1 MMIYIV
7 VFLLVLYL
15 FLTMSEKEGFSV
27 STSDELLQNK
37 VYTNEKIYDNFY
49 TYIYDDVMLS
59 IPYSIELVQMI
70 RPYLYNSSHVLCL
83 GSRTG
88 HLVQLLSDT
97 TKVTGLD
104 SSKSMVKMSQYKY
117 PKNEY
122 VYGSYIDSSL
132 FPMNKFSQVILPLW
146 TVHTI
151 PNFKELCFVVKEWTV
166 HSGFFFVCFTDL
178 ATLPVRKMVNHHPSS
193 YFTSNYKYS
202 VEINNSKL
210 VETIEDINGK
220 ERINKQDLYPYTE
233 ESLIQQARPSGF
245 IHVKTLRYESLPL
258 YVCIFQ
264 HK

>member
-7 VFLLVLYL
+7 VFLLILYL
-15 FLTMSEKEGFSV
+15 FLTMNEKEGFSV
-27 STSDELLQNK
+27 SKSEDVLQNK

-49 TYIYDDVMLS
+49 TYIYDDIVLT
-59 IPYSIELVQMI
+59 IPYSIELIQLV
-70 RPYLYNSSHVLCL
+70 RPYLYNSSHVLCM

-104 SSKSMVKMSQYKY
+104 NSKSMVKMSQYKY

-122 VYGSYIDSSL
+122 IFGSYMDSSL
-132 FPMNKFSQVILPLW
+132 FQPNKFSQVILPLW

-151 PNFKELCFVVKEWTV
+151 SNFKEICYIVKEWTV
-166 HSGFFFVCFTDL
+166 HSGFFFVCFTDFSDF
-178 ATLPVRKMVNHHPSS
+178 PVRKMVNHNPSS
-193 YFTSNYKYS
+193 YFTSNYEYS
-202 VEINNSKL
+202 VEISENKL
-210 VETIEDINGK
+210 IETIQDSHGN
-220 ERINKQDLYPYTE
+220 ERTNKQDLYMYTE
-233 ESLIQQARPSGF
+233 SSLIQQARPSGF
-245 IHVKTLRYESLPL
+245 THVKTIRYDTLPM